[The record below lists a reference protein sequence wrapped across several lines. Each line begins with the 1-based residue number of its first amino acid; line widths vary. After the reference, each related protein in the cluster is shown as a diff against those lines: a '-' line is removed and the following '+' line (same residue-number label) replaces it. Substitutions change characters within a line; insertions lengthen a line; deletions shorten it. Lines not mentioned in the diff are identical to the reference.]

1 MFTKAP
7 TWTQSVCL
15 SIVKARCYVYTAEAY
30 SAKKEKAIDAPTG
43 WMDRKG
49 ITMTTKGPISKGYI
63 LCDPIKI
70 TVPKWKNKRDE
81 EAVSGGREL
90 GRVGRKGVVVAIK
103 ATERSSDATVLI
115 AVLATQMYTQDKS
128 A

>member
-15 SIVKARCYVYTAEAY
+15 SIVKARCYVYTADKY
-30 SAKKEKAIDAPTG
+30 SAKQKQDIDAQTELKEREQITKKTK
-43 WMDRKG
+43 RK
-49 ITMTTKGPISKGYI
+49 ISKAYI

-103 ATERSSDATVLI
+103 ATERI
-115 AVLATQMYTQDKS
+115 E
-128 A
+128 